1 MDKSDEVQSE
11 EMEDY
16 CRQLG
21 LQLRDEQGT
30 STMADD
36 TSQASVLGAAQ
47 QAQKGNENGQPIPP
61 GHARLDK
68 PDKAFF
74 ECKKCVKNFTNSR
87 QFLKHK
93 CVLKSK
99 EETKTKGKKR
109 GRKPKVKTEEEI
121 TRDGVEENAIA
132 TVPQPLPIVEEQT
145 GHLSD
150 HTYIKD
156 GEDSLTQT
164 TETTAENQC
173 ESCQLLAEI
182 DPETANNPNKIPCEK
197 CEKIV
202 AEARPTK
209 KSTDEKTSVNETS
222 KKRKYM
228 FKTEEKNCPHCD
240 KSFHSQKRFDKHLL
254 VCKKNLVCSFCN
266 KDFSDN
272 GKLAYVQFQAH
283 YYTHME
289 TKPFTCDICSRG
301 FIRRADLDRHKIIH
315 TENYSPQRCVECGAV
330 FASEANLSKHMHKHE
345 RSSLSCEKCGQQ
357 FARQATLDKHKI
369 ICQTE
374 TSCEICGKVFK
385 CLSKNL
391 KSRYQEHMFIHTGE
405 KPYKCQFCDRGFR
418 DRSTRRKHERTHTGE
433 RPYPCT
439 VCDRAFS
446 QLRLLRNHVRTHTG
460 EKPFA
465 CELCPLSF
473 AKSCNLKYHMRVHTK
488 EKPYH
493 CSLCKR
499 SFTQSGT
506 YHKHMR
512 RHTEAERAS
521 ATVLDKAEK
530 DGLDTEGHF
539 APKEE
544 GGPVPE
550 HFPDQNCIELS
561 SSRENGET
569 SEAVYDNNFA
579 PEGISIVVDHADD
592 GSSEMVPQDDCVGN
606 IDSMQGNSDTTADAA
621 STIPDMHGISGE
633 EITIIVSE
641 GDGVST
647 TLATIDVDQIS
658 NILASC

>member
-1 MDKSDEVQSE
+1 
-11 EMEDY
+11 
-16 CRQLG
+16 
-21 LQLRDEQGT
+21 LQ
-30 STMADD
+30 
-36 TSQASVLGAAQ
+36 
-47 QAQKGNENGQPIPP
+47 
-61 GHARLDK
+61 
-68 PDKAFF
+68 
-74 ECKKCVKNFTNSR
+74 
-87 QFLKHK
+87 
-93 CVLKSK
+93 
-99 EETKTKGKKR
+99 
-109 GRKPKVKTEEEI
+109 
-121 TRDGVEENAIA
+121 ENANVA
-132 TVPQPLPIVEEQT
+132 VVPQPLSSVEEQT

-156 GEDSLTQT
+156 GDDSLNQT
-164 TETTAENQC
+164 TESTPENQC

-182 DPETANNPNKIPCEK
+182 DPEAANSPNKIPCEK
-197 CEKIV
+197 CEKMV
-202 AEARPTK
+202 ADATPIE
-209 KSTDEKTSVNETS
+209 KSTDETISTDESS

-266 KDFSDN
+266 KDFSAN
-272 GKLAYVQFQAH
+272 GKLAYTQFQAH
-283 YYTHME
+283 YYTHVE
-289 TKPFTCDICSRG
+289 TKPFTCDVCSRG

-315 TENYSPQRCVECGAV
+315 TDDYSPQRCAECGAV

-345 RSSLSCEKCGQQ
+345 RLSLSCEKCGQQ
-357 FARQATLDKHKI
+357 FARQATLDKHKS

-433 RPYPCT
+433 KPYPCT

-460 EKPFA
+460 EKPYA
-465 CELCPLSF
+465 CEVCPLSF

-493 CSLCKR
+493 CGLCKR

-512 RHTEAERAS
+512 RHTEAERES
-521 ATVLDKAEK
+521 ATMIDKAEK
-530 DGLDTEGHF
+530 DGLDTQE
-539 APKEE
+539 APFVPEE
-544 GGPVPE
+544 GGPASE
-550 HFPDQNCIELS
+550 HFANPNCIELA
-561 SSRENGET
+561 SSRENDE
-569 SEAVYDNNFA
+569 N
-579 PEGISIVVDHADD
+579 PEGIYDGHFEEESISIVVDHTDD
-592 GSSEMVPQDDCVGN
+592 GDSEIVPHDDCPSHVG
-606 IDSMQGNSDTTADAA
+606 SAQVNSETTAADAA
-621 STIPDMHGISGE
+621 STIPDMHEISGE

-641 GDGVST
+641 GDGVSA

>member
-1 MDKSDEVQSE
+1 MFK
-11 EMEDY
+11 
-16 CRQLG
+16 LI
-21 LQLRDEQGT
+21 LQDNT
-30 STMADD
+30 PT
-36 TSQASVLGAAQ
+36 
-47 QAQKGNENGQPIPP
+47 
-61 GHARLDK
+61 
-68 PDKAFF
+68 
-74 ECKKCVKNFTNSR
+74 
-87 QFLKHK
+87 
-93 CVLKSK
+93 
-99 EETKTKGKKR
+99 
-109 GRKPKVKTEEEI
+109 
-121 TRDGVEENAIA
+121 
-132 TVPQPLPIVEEQT
+132 PQNLALVEEQV

-156 GEDSLTQT
+156 GDNFLNQT
-164 TETTAENQC
+164 TESTPETQC
-173 ESCQLLAEI
+173 ESCQLFAEI
-182 DPETANNPNKIPCEK
+182 DPETANHPNKIPCQKCQELAANATPAEK
-197 CEKIV
+197 
-202 AEARPTK
+202 
-209 KSTDEKTSVNETS
+209 SMDESASMDESS

-228 FKTEEKNCPHCD
+228 FKTEQKKCPHCD

-272 GKLAYVQFQAH
+272 GRLAYVQFQAH
-283 YYTHME
+283 YYTHVE
-289 TKPFTCDICSRG
+289 TKPFTCDVCSRG
-301 FIRRADLDRHKIIH
+301 FIRKADLDRHKIIH
-315 TENYSPQRCVECGAV
+315 TDNYSPQRCSQCGAV

-345 RSSLSCEKCGQQ
+345 RLSMSCEKCGQQ
-357 FARQATLDKHKI
+357 FARKATLDKHI
-369 ICQTE
+369 LACQTE

-433 RPYPCT
+433 KPYPCT

-460 EKPFA
+460 EKPYA

-512 RHTEAERAS
+512 RHTESERAS
-521 ATVLDKAEK
+521 ATALQFQLPVKAEK
-530 DGLDTEGHF
+530 EALNTEGNF
-539 APKEE
+539 VSEGEEAPA
-544 GGPVPE
+544 PE
-550 HFPDQNCIELS
+550 HFADPNDQGIS
-561 SSRENGET
+561 SNPEGMYDGPFAAGSIAMVVDQEDINDGNSQIVEDASQVVSKEVN
-569 SEAVYDNNFA
+569 SEA
-579 PEGISIVVDHADD
+579 
-592 GSSEMVPQDDCVGN
+592 
-606 IDSMQGNSDTTADAA
+606 TADSVA
-621 STIPDMHGISGE
+621 SIPEMPAISGE

-641 GDGVST
+641 GDGAAA

-658 NILASC
+658 SILASC